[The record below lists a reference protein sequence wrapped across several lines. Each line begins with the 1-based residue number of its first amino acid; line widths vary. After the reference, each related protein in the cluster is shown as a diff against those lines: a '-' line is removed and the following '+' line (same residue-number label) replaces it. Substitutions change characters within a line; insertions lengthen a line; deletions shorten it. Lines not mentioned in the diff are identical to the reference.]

1 MTRKNRELDSP
12 VIGHGGLFTDDNIGE
27 GVYLLQVKVV
37 VTICYYK

>member
-12 VIGHGGLFTDDNIGE
+12 VIGHGGLFTDDNIG
-27 GVYLLQVKVV
+27 GVSTKVV